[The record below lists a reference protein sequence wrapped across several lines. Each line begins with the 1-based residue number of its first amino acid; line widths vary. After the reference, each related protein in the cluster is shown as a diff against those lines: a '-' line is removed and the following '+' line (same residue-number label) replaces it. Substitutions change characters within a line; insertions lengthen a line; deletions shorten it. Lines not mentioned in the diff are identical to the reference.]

1 MRKNHPQTPLLELLR
16 QLEND
21 AKRDEFATLCGT
33 SRGYLYQLS
42 ICGRR
47 SCRVD
52 LAQRI
57 ADASVQIAA
66 KYGTPT
72 ITVQVLA
79 TMCANAKAAG

>member
-1 MRKNHPQTPLLELLR
+1 M
-16 QLEND
+16 END
-21 AKRDEFATLCGT
+21 ETRNLFAKLCGT

-57 ADASVQIAA
+57 ADASVKMNATH
-66 KYGTPT
+66 GTPI
-72 ITVQVLA
+72 ITVQALA
-79 TMCANAKAAG
+79 TMCANVEKSDIR